1 MRKWEDIVRDKM
13 EEPEGELPE
22 SVFAEFRARRDAAAP
37 APKRFQ
43 PLWLLAPAMAA
54 ALAVVLILQKP
65 AVSEKDSLVAP
76 QETALVAEAAVPED
90 SVEAVQDAAAEDSAE
105 AAQAAVLPA
114 SSANQAKSSSLVVE
128 ATPAAPKATRQALAE
143 PQQAATTE
151 SAEAEETAKAEEL
164 PEKTDGAAKEAPAE
178 TAATSAE
185 TAPSSGKAAS
195 SERAATPARTPAS
208 PVVPERAK
216 ARRSVGR
223 IVIPTAS
230 VLAGGGLLATAVPL
244 LFGMRDNM
252 EVPPGP
258 VIGENPTQQD
268 MPEDK
273 PTGNVHHFFPL
284 RLGLSARFPVGE
296 RLSVTT
302 GLDYFRYK
310 SAIDYTLSADKMQI
324 AHYLGIPVRLD
335 WTFASTK
342 RLDFYLG
349 GGLEADW
356 CLGAKFEGGPV
367 ASDGF
372 CASLLGAGGIQL
384 NISKHVGLYVEPQL
398 SWAFTPD
405 YLDLKTYRNVHP
417 LMFSVTS
424 GLRFTIG
431 N

>member
-1 MRKWEDIVRDKM
+1 MKKWEDIVRDKM

-37 APKRFQ
+37 APKRVS

-54 ALAVVLILQKP
+54 ALAAVLILQKP
-65 AVSEKDSLVAP
+65 TASERDILVAQQEPALVADAAVSEGSANTAP
-76 QETALVAEAAVPED
+76 
-90 SVEAVQDAAAEDSAE
+90 DAISADSAE
-105 AAQAAVLPA
+105 AVQAAVRPVATANPA
-114 SSANQAKSSSLVVE
+114 QASTLVAQANPEAES
-128 ATPAAPKATRQALAE
+128 ATPT
-143 PQQAATTE
+143 
-151 SAEAEETAKAEEL
+151 
-164 PEKTDGAAKEAPAE
+164 
-178 TAATSAE
+178 E

-195 SERAATPARTPAS
+195 SETVATPQATETAATEPPSVS

-223 IVIPTAS
+223 IVIPTAG
-230 VLAGGGLLATAVPL
+230 VLDGGGLLATAAL
-244 LFGMRDNM
+244 SLFRMGDVM

-258 VIGENPTQQD
+258 VIGDNPTQQD
-268 MPEDK
+268 IPEDK

-302 GLDYFRYK
+302 GLDYSRYK
-310 SAIDYTLSADKMQI
+310 SAIDYTLSADKMQT

-356 CLGAKFEGGPV
+356 CLGATLEGGPV

-384 NISKHVGLYVEPQL
+384 NISKHLGLYVEPQL

>member
-1 MRKWEDIVRDKM
+1 M

-22 SVFAEFRARRDAAAP
+22 SVFAEFQARRDAAAP
-37 APKRFQ
+37 APKRVS
-43 PLWLLAPAMAA
+43 PVWLLAPAMAA

-65 AVSEKDSLVAP
+65 AVSEKDSPVSR

-90 SVEAVQDAAAEDSAE
+90 SANTAPDAIYADRAGAV
-105 AAQAAVLPA
+105 QAAVPPVATANPA
-114 SSANQAKSSSLVVE
+114 QTPSLVVE
-128 ATPAAPKATRQALAE
+128 ANPEA
-143 PQQAATTE
+143 E
-151 SAEAEETAKAEEL
+151 SAT
-164 PEKTDGAAKEAPAE
+164 PT
-178 TAATSAE
+178 E

-195 SERAATPARTPAS
+195 SETVATPQATETAAPEPPAAS